1 MKPIKLIARDSGPL
15 LSFDSMKEARK
26 LKAELKRLTTNDSAY
41 YSVLAR
47 FELGHFDDIATV
59 ALEKGKEPTAYAA
72 EVKKALQ
79 MEINA
84 AEWAATESGPVEPP
98 AKGKKPKSKLFLK
111 FNSEGAFDEV
121 REHLKILTGSDD
133 FYHKVLN
140 AYGYK
145 TPSDI
150 PTHDDGVKP
159 YRDMCIERNRVQL
172 EHETIA
178 AAAKHVGIE
187 RAPEVIITL
196 RRTYD
201 LLGAGA
207 FFAVLDE
214 YGAPTIDEA
223 IRSYR
228 LAEIMAKL
236 KEVVDYRNRS

>member
-1 MKPIKLIARDSGPL
+1 MKPVKLIARDSGPL
-15 LSFDSMKEARK
+15 LSFDTMKEARR
-26 LKAELKRLTTNDSAY
+26 LKGELKRLTTNDSQY
-41 YSVLAR
+41 YACLAR
-47 FELGHFDDIATV
+47 FELGHFDQIATV
-59 ALEKGKEPTAYAA
+59 ALEKGKEPAAYAK
-72 EVKKALQ
+72 EVLNALQ

-84 AEWAATESGPVEPP
+84 AAWAGAEDAPTDTP
-98 AKGKKPKSKLFLK
+98 KTKKNKSKLFLK

-133 FYHKVLN
+133 YYHKVMA

-150 PTHDDGVKP
+150 PTHEDGIKP
-159 YRDMCIERNRVQL
+159 YRDLCTERNRVQL

-178 AAAKHVGIE
+178 AAAKHVGME

-201 LLGAGA
+201 LLGPGP

-214 YGAPTIDEA
+214 HGCPTIDDA

-228 LAEIMAKL
+228 LGEIMAKL
-236 KEVVDYRNRS
+236 KDVVDYRNRS